1 MLTAGESIC
10 YYRKRLH
17 LTQAQLAQRL
27 GVSVQTVSGWETG
40 GEMPDVSLIVPLAE
54 TLGTTTDEI
63 LQFGER
69 RKHWEQCWMETLQY
83 HGDDEYAL
91 LQVALEALKEF
102 PWDWQFLYRAAV
114 DELRI
119 AEQETDPRT
128 QTELYG
134 RAAAHARLSLE
145 TDPER
150 SAAQWVLEK
159 AQTKTRG

>member
-1 MLTAGESIC
+1 M
-10 YYRKRLH
+10 
-17 LTQAQLAQRL
+17 
-27 GVSVQTVSGWETG
+27 
-40 GEMPDVSLIVPLAE
+40 
-54 TLGTTTDEI
+54 TTD
-63 LQFGER
+63 QARNCDNR
-69 RKHWEQCWMETLQY
+69 RRYWEQRWMETLQH

-159 AQTKTRG
+159 AQTKTHG